1 MQVREIMKAD
11 VKTASP
17 TDSFAAIAS
26 LLHEHHISSVVVL
39 DGAAL
44 AGIVTERDL
53 VNVVAEGLD
62 PRAIAIGERMTRNL
76 DTVDSRTDVAEA
88 AEHMARLQIRHLP
101 VVDHGEVVGIL
112 SIRDLA
118 TWAFEELS
126 GGHELADLHRS
137 HTTLS
142 AAAKINRQT

>member
-17 TDSFAAIAS
+17 ADSFADIAS
-26 LLHEHHISSVVVL
+26 LLHDNHISSVVVM
-39 DGAAL
+39 DATTL

-62 PRAIAIGERMTRNL
+62 PRTVTVGDRMTRNL
-76 DTVDSRTDVAEA
+76 DTVDARTDVAEA

-101 VVDHGEVVGIL
+101 VVDHQGVIGIL